1 MLSVELSNAQ
11 LERYSRQIIL
21 PEIGV
26 EGQKKLLLAK
36 VLVIGA
42 GGLGSSVLYLL
53 AASGIGKIG
62 IVDFDKVDLSNLHR
76 QTIHFSSDVGK
87 SKVDSAREKINEIN
101 PDVEVVTF
109 DMKLTEEN
117 IEKML
122 EGFDVVVDCLD
133 TFKDKFLVND
143 YCLKLNKKLIHAG
156 AVGYEGQLLT
166 IVPGKSI
173 SLRELFLDE
182 VPSDL
187 RATCRDV
194 GVLPACV
201 AVLSSLQANEVLKVI
216 LGIGKPYMDRVLK
229 FNALTGKFYE
239 FEVAKNLQSY

>member
-1 MLSVELSNAQ
+1 MELSNTQ

-42 GGLGSSVLYLL
+42 GGLGSGVLYYL
-53 AASGIGKIG
+53 ASSGVGKLG

-76 QTIHFSSDVGK
+76 QTIHFSSDLGK
-87 SKVDSAREKINEIN
+87 LKIKSAKEKINQIN
-101 PDVEVVTF
+101 PDVKVIAFEK
-109 DMKLTEEN
+109 KLNEEN
-117 IEKML
+117 IKEIL
-122 EGFDVVVDCLD
+122 EDFDIIVDCLD

-143 YCLKLNKKLIHAG
+143 YCLKLNKRLIHAG

-166 IVPGKSI
+166 IIPGESI
-173 SLRELFLDE
+173 SLRDLFTDGE
-182 VPSDL
+182 PSDL
-187 RATCRDV
+187 RGTCKEV
-194 GVLPACV
+194 GVLPTCV
-201 AVLSSLQANEVLKVI
+201 GVLSTLQANEVLKII
-216 LGIGKPYMDRVLK
+216 LGIGSLYTNRVLK

-239 FEVAKNLQSY
+239 FEVSNPVKSH